1 MPVTTDPQDSGQQ
14 RESETD
20 CRGSSVGHQQCRTQP
35 VAVILVMEEAA
46 ELRKG
51 NIRMQSLGYLWPVR
65 LTRAT
70 VSSVSASLS
79 APSSPQLS
87 PQTIAPSPGAADPA
101 EEEKLVVFAE
111 LVRSFGA
118 VGNARS
124 HRHAVL
130 ESRSRL
136 SQEPQ

>member
-1 MPVTTDPQDSGQQ
+1 MPVTTDPQHSGQQ

-35 VAVILVMEEAA
+35 VAVILVMGEAA

-51 NIRMQSLGYLWPVR
+51 KIRMHFLGYLWPVR

-79 APSSPQLS
+79 APSSPQPS
-87 PQTIAPSPGAADPA
+87 PQMIAPSAGAADSP
-101 EEEKLVVFAE
+101 EEEVVVFAE

-124 HRHAVL
+124 HRHAAL